1 MKPIT
6 HKINSTLDTLKKY
19 FNSREDVLMSFIFGS
34 FTKGREHEGSDIDI
48 AIYLKP
54 EHNMLEIEEPVYYK
68 SEDEIWGDLERIL
81 KREVDLVILNRS
93 PVNICDMA
101 AREGLPILIKN
112 RKTFLRYMIAVSNL
126 AVEYRD
132 FVNDY
137 WKIKNA
143 HARRT

>member
-6 HKINSTLDTLKKY
+6 HKTNSTLDALKKY

-34 FTKGREHEGSDIDI
+34 FIKGREHEGSDIDI

-54 EHNMLEIEEPVYYK
+54 EQNMLEIEEPVFYK

-93 PVNICDMA
+93 PVNICDVA
-101 AREGLPILIKN
+101 VREGLPIVIRD
-112 RKTFLRYMIAVSNL
+112 RKTFLRYMVAVSDL

-132 FVNDY
+132 FVEDY
-137 WKIKNA
+137 WKRKDA
-143 HARRT
+143 YTSRP